1 MLPQN
6 RRTAQMFIALWHSLE
21 TFIFVFCNLSKSPND
36 KKNTF
41 VQWYPLVCKR
51 IFPIVT
57 NINSYQIFR
66 EVLYFSCSV
75 HLCTFQLVFRT
86 FFCIFFTI
94 SIYFTGFW
102 LLLYFLAGIPGLPRL
117 VWELT
122 FSESDTT
129 RILNILSANFVP
141 PFQFHLLL
149 FLFLTFTFYF
159 SQSRHYSILW
169 RHYYPYTWKLF
180 RERKKL
186 SQLYNSWDHRVE
198 LCLIGPK
205 RK

>member
-1 MLPQN
+1 MRERWLWKLWLLNKCQKSCGLSANCGGQKTKSVEYQEFSMLPQN

-75 HLCTFQLVFRT
+75 HFCTFQLVFRT
-86 FFCIFFTI
+86 FFVSF
-94 SIYFTGFW
+94 
-102 LLLYFLAGIPGLPRL
+102 
-117 VWELT
+117 
-122 FSESDTT
+122 
-129 RILNILSANFVP
+129 
-141 PFQFHLLL
+141 LL
-149 FLFLTFTFYF
+149 FL
-159 SQSRHYSILW
+159 SILQDFD
-169 RHYYPYTWKLF
+169 YF
-180 RERKKL
+180 
-186 SQLYNSWDHRVE
+186 
-198 LCLIGPK
+198 CIF
-205 RK
+205 